1 MNNVNAGQTYIKK
14 LLYLSRPFI
23 VQVKDVVRIL
33 NCLLVW
39 HLVTFLIP
47 LQDNSI
53 IIENNVSLEP
63 RVVFQAIDQFVYFVC
78 MLRLC
83 SSKIPERK

>member
-1 MNNVNAGQTYIKK
+1 MNVNAVQTYIKK

-33 NCLLVW
+33 NCLLVR

-53 IIENNVSLEP
+53 IVENNVSLEP
-63 RVVFQAIDQFVYFVC
+63 RVVFQAID
-78 MLRLC
+78 
-83 SSKIPERK
+83 